1 MIHNFP
7 SHIYHS
13 ALPLCPSSSWLHEHY
28 SVELSREVKMIRG
41 LPAEWGACFRIVSFD
56 YAPQVLA
63 YWNNVVVVGLGSHDH
78 NIVILDAT
86 TGSQMS
92 VLSGHTG
99 WVRSLTFSSDG
110 KSFVSGGDD
119 KIIKLWDTQTG
130 GVAKTFYGHSS
141 SVTSISISP
150 PCDTIISGSWDGTI
164 RIWDVQTGECL
175 SVILA
180 YNHKVATVSFSP
192 REPQHL
198 VSASEDG
205 IVKHWSIDGHEIGF
219 TYGGYY
225 AAFSS
230 QGTYS
235 VSCEGR
241 VITVRESDSG
251 GVVAKLHSPADNFNN
266 CCFSPDEKF
275 VAGAA
280 SGTIYIWNITTPAP
294 HLITTFVG
302 HTSFISSLV
311 FSSSLISASS
321 DRTVKFW
328 QASGLLTD
336 PVTTSPI
343 PIPLNSASVESVNVQ
358 ADDGIAI
365 SSDSTGVVKVW
376 DISTGLC
383 KASFMTPAK
392 GKRDIQQIG
401 GSLVTVW
408 YDWRIGAPGKV
419 HVWDVEKGEAIWTLG
434 QSWSRALDLKIS
446 GDGSQVFLLDYQSIQ
461 AWSISTGEPMGEVK
475 LKGKQPQGLIVN
487 GSRVWLSYSEP
498 TVHSPSDPGPVGWDF
513 GIPDC
518 PSIPPPNTFPDR
530 PCFTLVDGTIQK
542 HAGSS
547 WVEDTV
553 TGRQI
558 FYLPKRLAINSRV
571 SHWDKQYLV
580 LGHHSGEI
588 LILNFSHVYPK

>member
-1 MIHNFP
+1 MIYDSP

-28 SVELSREVKMIRG
+28 STELLQEVKIIKG
-41 LPAEWGACFRIVSFD
+41 PPAEWEACFRTVSFD
-56 YAPQVLA
+56 YVPQVLT
-63 YWNNVVVVGLGSHDH
+63 YWNNTVVVGLGSHDH
-78 NIVILDAT
+78 NITILNAT
-86 TGSQMS
+86 TGSQIS

-99 WVRSLTFSSDG
+99 WVRSLAFSPDG
-110 KSFVSGGDD
+110 KFFVSGGDD
-119 KIIKLWDTQTG
+119 KTIKLWDIQTG
-130 GVAKTFYGHSS
+130 GVMDAFSHSS
-141 SVTSISISP
+141 SVTSISVSLC
-150 PCDTIISGSWDGTI
+150 CDRIVSGSWDGTI
-164 RIWDVQTGECL
+164 SIWEVRTRCH
-175 SVILA
+175 STIALA
-180 YNHKVATVSFSP
+180 HNCKVTTVSLSP
-192 REPQHL
+192 KDPQHL

-205 IVKHWSIDGHEIGF
+205 TIKHWNIGNHHIRL
-219 TYGGYY
+219 TYGGYH

-241 VITVRESDSG
+241 VITVQESDSG
-251 GVVAKLHSPADNFNN
+251 EIVAKLHSPADSFNN

-280 SGTIYIWNITTPAP
+280 NGTIYIWDITTPAP
-294 HLITTFVG
+294 HPITTLVG
-302 HTSFISSLV
+302 HAGFISSLV

-321 DRTVKFW
+321 DKTVKFW
-328 QASGLLTD
+328 QASGLPTD

-343 PIPLNSASVESVNVQ
+343 PTPLNSASVESANVQ

-365 SSDSTGVVKVW
+365 SSDSAGVVRVW

-383 KASFMTPAK
+383 KASFVTPVK
-392 GKRDIQQIG
+392 GKRDIQQISG
-401 GSLVTVW
+401 RLIAVW
-408 YDWRIGAPGKV
+408 YDWKTGAPGKV
-419 HVWDVEKGEAIWTLG
+419 HVWDVEKGEAIWVLG

-461 AWSISTGEPMGEVK
+461 AWSIPTGEPMGEVK

-487 GSRVWLSYSEP
+487 GSRVWLSYPEP
-498 TVHSPSDPGPVGWDF
+498 TGHSSSDPGPMGWDF
-513 GIPDC
+513 GVPDC

-530 PCFTLVDGTIQK
+530 PYFTLVDGTIQK

-558 FYLPKRLAINSRV
+558 FYLPKRLAMNSRV

-580 LGHHSGEI
+580 LGHRSGEV
-588 LILNFSHVYPK
+588 LILDFSHVYPK